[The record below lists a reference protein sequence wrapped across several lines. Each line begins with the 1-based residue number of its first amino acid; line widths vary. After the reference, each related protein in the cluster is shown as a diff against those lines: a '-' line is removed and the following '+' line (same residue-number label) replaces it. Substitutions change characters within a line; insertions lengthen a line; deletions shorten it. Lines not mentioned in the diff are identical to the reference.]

1 MMARPRLFQ
10 WQRWLTVAE
19 AAKYLTRALE
29 EEVSEANIFQLALN
43 RALTLSVRFPNQD
56 TRAEQLTAARTYDR
70 YGPGPHDFER
80 GPDEEPDPD
89 NPIITLPDGLYD
101 LPMTGIERLDVEH
114 EYQQRT
120 GGPKIIARPKTV
132 TDCDGPFVKSRLN
145 GALFRIQREADRPD
159 EASQSGRYLPPDAV
173 FVVRVGA
180 LEAILPTRTERETT
194 TRNGPSDEP
203 IGSRDR
209 ATLLTIIAALASHAK
224 VDISQ
229 PSKAGGII
237 EAMTRAIEA
246 RVAGRTIEK
255 QLRLFQDTVERRGF
269 SKPVGSRERATLLT
283 IIAALAS
290 HAKVDIGQPSKA
302 GGTIEA
308 MTLEIKARVASQTI
322 EEHLRGVPDALE
334 RRRSSR

>member
-1 MMARPRLFQ
+1 MSARAASAPGAGVLDRLQVLRSAPTPLRGAPAATWTPSPRTGVGPL
-10 WQRWLTVAE
+10 RV
-19 AAKYLTRALE
+19 
-29 EEVSEANIFQLALN
+29 
-43 RALTLSVRFPNQD
+43 P
-56 TRAEQLTAARTYDR
+56 
-70 YGPGPHDFER
+70 GPGLQPSSHD
-80 GPDEEPDPD
+80 
-89 NPIITLPDGLYD
+89 T
-101 LPMTGIERLDVEH
+101 
-114 EYQQRT
+114 
-120 GGPKIIARPKTV
+120 
-132 TDCDGPFVKSRLN
+132 
-145 GALFRIQREADRPD
+145 
-159 EASQSGRYLPPDAV
+159 
-173 FVVRVGA
+173 
-180 LEAILPTRTERETT
+180 TT
-194 TRNGPSDEP
+194 TRTDPAGSTLARPDFGPKDGVHLNGPSDEP